1 MIFSFLI
8 LDIVQD
14 TTVLA
19 SNFYEST
26 APESGETNWIIV
38 VAAILVFA
46 AILFYFFKKNKRSS
60 FPKSLPIIK
69 QVDRRKV
76 NGILVFEDIVG
87 WFKTIDN
94 LDKEV
99 DTPFIADAN
108 KFKDVLGPSSSK
120 IPIVI
125 GVYNEKEDE
134 ITHHLLLEADEI
146 DDKTREVLGSE
157 PLVVLN

>member
-1 MIFSFLI
+1 MNFSFII

-14 TTVLA
+14 TTVSA
-19 SNFYEST
+19 SNFSESKV
-26 APESGETNWIIV
+26 PEFGGTMWIT
-38 VAAILVFA
+38 VFA
-46 AILFYFFKKNKRSS
+46 AILFFVGFYFFKKNKRSS
-60 FPKSLPIIK
+60 FPKSLPLIK